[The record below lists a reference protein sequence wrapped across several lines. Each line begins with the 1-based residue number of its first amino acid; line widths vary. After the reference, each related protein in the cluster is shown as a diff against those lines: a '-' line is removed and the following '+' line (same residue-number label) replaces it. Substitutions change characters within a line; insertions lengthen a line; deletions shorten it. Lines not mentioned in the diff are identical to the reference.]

1 MNCHP
6 WSSLLWIFPRTK
18 ALRQNAQIFLI
29 RFEIFKGLKEN
40 VQRNYKNLGKG
51 PREIKIRIKVPK
63 ISL

>member
-1 MNCHP
+1 M
-6 WSSLLWIFPRTK
+6 
-18 ALRQNAQIFLI
+18 RQNAQMFLI